1 VVKIVAMPDVKQKLA
16 AVGFVPI
23 GDTPEE
29 FAAYL
34 KAEGEKWGKV
44 IRDGNIKLQ

>member
-1 VVKIVAMPDVKQKLA
+1 MKKNLMKEKLA

-23 GDTPEE
+23 GDTPQE

-34 KAEGEKWGKV
+34 KAEGEKWGSLV
-44 IRDGNIKLQ
+44 RKLGLQASQ